1 MILRWTLVIFGWMSI
16 VYGLG
21 LSALTVHSALDSA
34 SFAPGLGWIIAWNAL
49 LGGLP
54 GFVWGVGFGAALLR
68 LASLGRKDFVQQA
81 KASN

>member
-1 MILRWTLVIFGWMSI
+1 MMLRWTLVIFGWLSI
-16 VYGLG
+16 AYGVG

-34 SFAPGLGWIIAWNAL
+34 AFAQGLGWIIAWNAL

-68 LASLGRKDFVQQA
+68 LASLDRGDFARQA
-81 KASN
+81 KATN